1 MAVVMRMRDA
11 LIGTMCID
19 NRMARFDGP
28 LHLVFD
34 PGHDG
39 IESKGIAQIRENKW
53 QLASHFPRVALHHF
67 ERGTHVRSE
76 VNFIYY
82 QQVRAS
88 DSGTTLAGN
97 LIALGDVNH
106 VDPNID

>member
-1 MAVVMRMRDA
+1 
-11 LIGTMCID
+11 MCID

-39 IESKGIAQIRENKW
+39 IESKGIAQIGEHKR
-53 QLASHFPRVALHHF
+53 QVASHFAGVALHHF
-67 ERGTHVRSE
+67 EGRTHVRSE

-82 QQVRAS
+82 QQ
-88 DSGTTLAGN
+88 
-97 LIALGDVNH
+97 I
-106 VDPNID
+106 